1 MQTTRRV
8 LLLVALTALSATVSL
23 AQTPR
28 EDRTT
33 RAVRRELLTLPY
45 YGVFDHLAF
54 TIEKGTVT
62 LLGQVRTGSLKRD
75 AERVLADVE
84 GVEQVVNDIEVL
96 PASTHDDQI
105 RMAAYRAIYRHSSL
119 ERYAIQALPPIHIIV
134 KNGHITLEG
143 VVNTQLDKTLAAS
156 QARSVPQVFSVT
168 DNLRVD
174 SR

>member
-1 MQTTRRV
+1 MQATTRT
-8 LLLVALTALSATVSL
+8 LLLLAALTAVGTAAAE
-23 AQTPR
+23 AQAPR
-28 EDRTT
+28 EDRTV

-54 TIEKGTVT
+54 TIDKGTVT

-75 AERVLADVE
+75 SERVIEDLE
-84 GVEQVVNDIEVL
+84 GVEQVVNNIEIL

-105 RMAAYRAIYRHSSL
+105 RMAAYRAIYRHDSL

-134 KNGHITLEG
+134 RNGHITLEG
-143 VVNTQLDKTLAAS
+143 AVDTQLDKTIAAA

-174 SR
+174 

>member
-1 MQTTRRV
+1 MTRTIRV
-8 LLLVALTALSATVSL
+8 LFIAAVAAATVSSAL
-23 AQTPR
+23 AQTR

-33 RAVRRELLTLPY
+33 RAVRRELLMLPY

-54 TIEKGTVT
+54 QIDKGTVT
-62 LLGQVRTGSLKRD
+62 LLGQVRTGSLKND
-75 AERVLADVE
+75 AERTLRDVE
-84 GVEQVVNDIEVL
+84 GVEDVVNNIEIL

-105 RMAAYRAIYRHSSL
+105 RMAAFRAIYRHDAL
-119 ERYAIQALPPIHIIV
+119 ERYAIQAIPPIHIIV

-143 VVNTQLDKTLAAS
+143 VVGSQLDKTIAVT

-174 SR
+174 TR

>member
-1 MQTTRRV
+1 MQATTRT
-8 LLLVALTALSATVSL
+8 LLLLAALTAVVTAAAE
-23 AQTPR
+23 AQAPR
-28 EDRTT
+28 EDRTV

-54 TIEKGTVT
+54 TIDKGTVT

-75 AERVLADVE
+75 SERVIEDIE
-84 GVEQVVNDIEVL
+84 GVEQVVNNIEIL

-105 RMAAYRAIYRHSSL
+105 RMAAYRAIYRHDSL

-134 KNGHITLEG
+134 RNGHITLEG
-143 VVNTQLDKTLAAS
+143 VVDTQLDKTIAAA

-174 SR
+174 

>member
-1 MQTTRRV
+1 MPRTTRT
-8 LLLVALTALSATVSL
+8 LLLAALALAGAAGAE
-23 AQTPR
+23 AQAPR

-33 RAVRRELLTLPY
+33 REIRHELLTLPY

-54 TIEKGTVT
+54 KVDKGTVT

-75 AERVLADVE
+75 AERAIENVE
-84 GVEQVVNDIEVL
+84 GVEQVVNDIEIL

-105 RMAAYRAIYRHSSL
+105 RMATYRAIYRHDSL

-134 KNGHITLEG
+134 KNGRITLEG
-143 VVNTQLDKTLAAS
+143 VVATQMDKTIAAA

-174 SR
+174 ER

>member
-1 MQTTRRV
+1 MQTTTRT
-8 LLLVALTALSATVSL
+8 LLLMAALTVVGAAAAE
-23 AQTPR
+23 AQASR
-28 EDRTT
+28 EDRTV

-54 TIEKGTVT
+54 TIDKGTVT

-75 AERVLADVE
+75 SERAIEDIE
-84 GVEQVVNDIEVL
+84 GVEQVVNKIEIL

-105 RMAAYRAIYRHSSL
+105 RMAAYRAIYRHDSL

-134 KNGHITLEG
+134 RNGHITLEG
-143 VVNTQLDKTLAAS
+143 VVDTQLDKTIAAA

-174 SR
+174 